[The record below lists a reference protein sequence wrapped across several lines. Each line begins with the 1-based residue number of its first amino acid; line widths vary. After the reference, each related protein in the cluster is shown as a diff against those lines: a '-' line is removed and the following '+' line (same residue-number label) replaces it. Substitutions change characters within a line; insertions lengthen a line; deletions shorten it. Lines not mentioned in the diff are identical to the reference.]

1 MALNAGRV
9 GVDGTQVNEH
19 GQLISDDVTFKDLTE
34 FKIKLDESL
43 LYASNFDDFK
53 NAMLN

>member
-1 MALNAGRV
+1 MALKAGRV
-9 GVDGTQVNEH
+9 GVDGTQVDEN
-19 GQLISDDVTFKDLTE
+19 GQIVTDDVTFKDLTE

-43 LYASNFDDFK
+43 LYASNFEDFK

>member
-1 MALNAGRV
+1 MSLKSGRV
-9 GVDGTQVNEH
+9 GVDKDQVNEF
-19 GQLISDDVTFKDLTE
+19 GELIHDDVTFKELTE

-53 NAMLN
+53 KRMNN